1 MFAPN
6 SPSISQ
12 STLKQMYYKPVVHAR
27 EGILTFDELLE
38 LGLS

>member
-1 MFAPN
+1 MFVPN

-12 STLKQMYYKPVVHAR
+12 STLKPIYYKSIVHASD
-27 EGILTFDELLE
+27 EILTFDKLLE